1 MPMIPTKD
9 LPNEGQGL
17 KPGDVVELTVKSV
30 ENGQVEFDYPS
41 DEPTPPEVP
50 VDDVPEDKK
59 PFEGKDIPTKEQ
71 ADKMSVSD
79 LRSKLPVKSEE
90 Y

>member
-1 MPMIPTKD
+1 MPMIPAKD

-17 KPGDVVELTVKSV
+17 KPGDTVELTVKSV
-30 ENGQVEFDYPS
+30 DNGQVEFEYPAT
-41 DEPTPPEVP
+41 DPATPEIPE
-50 VDDVPEDKK
+50 DVPDDKK